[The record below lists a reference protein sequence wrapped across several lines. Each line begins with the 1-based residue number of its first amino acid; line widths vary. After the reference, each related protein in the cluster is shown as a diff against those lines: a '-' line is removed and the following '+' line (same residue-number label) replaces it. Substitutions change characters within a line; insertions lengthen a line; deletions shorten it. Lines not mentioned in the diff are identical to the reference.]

1 MQWKIKV
8 LKTALSK
15 VDTAVEHIQRLLHFC
30 S

>member
-15 VDTAVEHIQRLLHFC
+15 VDTAVENI
-30 S
+30 